1 MIDKTKQVIMLAIGT
16 ILIVGFFLTMGFS
29 LGKQSVTRANQVE
42 ITRQAEQLAKER
54 HDKERASVLSQE
66 LVEEFL
72 VHYYTKQKM
81 GENNGRIKP
90 YLTDSAYREE
100 LARQD
105 EPLNQVYKD
114 YILDYRYSEAQI
126 FLDSNQQEVLVEVSY
141 TVTYVAD
148 LEKKEQAMTNQVEK
162 RLLRLGYSKVG
173 DKLLVN
179 HIQSYS
185 TPLDEL
191 LNQAKANS
199 PRSTSAVPDL
209 PVSTTQ
215 P

>member
-1 MIDKTKQVIMLAIGT
+1 M
-16 ILIVGFFLTMGFS
+16 
-29 LGKQSVTRANQVE
+29 
-42 ITRQAEQLAKER
+42 AKER
-54 HDKERASVLSQE
+54 HDKEKASVLSQE

-72 VHYYTKQKM
+72 VHYYTKEKL

-90 YLTDSAYREE
+90 YLTDSAYRED
-100 LARQD
+100 LARQE

-114 YILDYRYSEAQI
+114 YILDYRFSDAHIY
-126 FLDSNQQEVLVEVSY
+126 LDSKQQEALVEVSY

-148 LEKKEQAMTNQVEK
+148 LEKKEQVMTNQVEK

-179 HIQSYS
+179 HLQTYS
-185 TPLDEL
+185 TDLSEAL
-191 LNQAKANS
+191 TQAQKTTPEPEAI
-199 PRSTSAVPDL
+199 PEL
-209 PVSTTQ
+209 PVSTTT

>member
-1 MIDKTKQVIMLAIGT
+1 MIDKTKQAVLIGVTSLAI
-16 ILIVGFFLTMGFS
+16 LAFVSTMSFS
-29 LGKQSVTRANQVE
+29 LGKQSVTKASNLQ
-42 ITRQAEQLAKER
+42 IAKQAEQLVKER
-54 HDKERASVLSQE
+54 YDKEKASVLSQE

-72 VHYYTKQKM
+72 VHYYTKEKL

-126 FLDSNQQEVLVEVSY
+126 FLDSNQQVALVEVSY

-185 TPLDEL
+185 TPLDDL

-199 PRSTSAVPDL
+199 PQATSAVPDL
-209 PVSTTQ
+209 PVSTTK

>member
-1 MIDKTKQVIMLAIGT
+1 M
-16 ILIVGFFLTMGFS
+16 
-29 LGKQSVTRANQVE
+29 
-42 ITRQAEQLAKER
+42 
-54 HDKERASVLSQE
+54 
-66 LVEEFL
+66 
-72 VHYYTKQKM
+72 
-81 GENNGRIKP
+81 
-90 YLTDSAYREE
+90 
-100 LARQD
+100 
-105 EPLNQVYKD
+105 
-114 YILDYRYSEAQI
+114 DYRYSEAQI
-126 FLDSNQQEVLVEVSY
+126 FLDSNQQEALVEVSY

-185 TPLDEL
+185 TTLDEL

-199 PRSTSAVPDL
+199 PQSTSAVPDL